1 MVRKERTE
9 FIYVLLD
16 GNQKIFYCGRSRN
29 VEKRLKEHI
38 EEAMAGGRSMKCC
51 HIRDLIERGDHI
63 TVKQVDEAPT
73 SKIAELEAWWI
84 DRLDCSGDFGYV
96 INLRNGNAG
105 SQGNAIDE
113 VQLRKDIQE
122 HRRKLKKPKTVMKRV
137 GKPPP
142 SPEEVADV
150 KRLFETDP
158 ARFHQLLEVRRG
170 LERDRLK
177 VA

>member
-1 MVRKERTE
+1 MNSHERTE
-9 FIYVLLD
+9 YIYVLLD
-16 GNQKIFYCGRSRN
+16 SQQQIFYCGRSRN
-29 VEKRLKEHI
+29 IEKRLREHI

-63 TVKQVDEAPT
+63 TVKQVDQAPT

-122 HRRKLKKPKTVMKRV
+122 HRRKLKKRKHVFKEV
-137 GKPPP
+137 GKPPAQ
-142 SPEEVADV
+142 E
-150 KRLFETDP
+150 R
-158 ARFHQLLEVRRG
+158 LLELGNLYENDRPRFNREYAAH
-170 LERDRLK
+170 LELQRDRAK
-177 VA
+177 AA